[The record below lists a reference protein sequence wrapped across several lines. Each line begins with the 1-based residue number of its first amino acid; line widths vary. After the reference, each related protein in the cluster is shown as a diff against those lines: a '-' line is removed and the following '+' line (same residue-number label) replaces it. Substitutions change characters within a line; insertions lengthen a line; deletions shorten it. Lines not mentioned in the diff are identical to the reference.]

1 MSRTKRHTTVSPTST
16 LKTVQN
22 STLGLLTSL
31 VLAMLYTPNVVQAE
45 DLNPPPPAP
54 TETAESIAPPP
65 PQPPTDPLAPAQLTK
80 RIRVEYMTVVYPA
93 FVSWLGT
100 SNGLPNTAS
109 TFGMF
114 LTFQAVTPHQR
125 YCYMRCYLEMHG

>member
-1 MSRTKRHTTVSPTST
+1 MSPSTPSQTQRFTVHS
-16 LKTVQN
+16 
-22 STLGLLTSL
+22 LLTT
-31 VLAMLYTPNVVQAE
+31 LATLAVAMSWATSGARANAPDA
-45 DLNPPPPAP
+45 PPAVP
-54 TETAESIAPPP
+54 SEIAESLAPPP
-65 PQPPTDPLAPAQLTK
+65 PQPPADPLAPAQLTK
-80 RIRVEYMTVVYPA
+80 RIRVEYATVVYPA

-100 SNGLPNTAS
+100 SNGLPNTAA

>member
-1 MSRTKRHTTVSPTST
+1 MSRITRHA
-16 LKTVQN
+16 
-22 STLGLLTSL
+22 SL
-31 VLAMLYTPNVVQAE
+31 SRTWKPAIAMLSSLLLAILCTPSVVQ
-45 DLNPPPPAP
+45 
-54 TETAESIAPPP
+54 AESIAPPP
-65 PQPPTDPLAPAQLTK
+65 PAPSEAAEGGAPPPPQADPLAPAQLTK

-100 SNGLPNTAS
+100 SNGLPNTAL

>member
-54 TETAESIAPPP
+54 SEAAEGGAPPP
-65 PQPPTDPLAPAQLTK
+65 PQADPLAPALLNK
-80 RIRVEYMTVVYPA
+80 RIRMHYASVVYPA
-93 FVSWLGT
+93 YLAWLGT
-100 SNGLPNTAS
+100 SNGLPNTAA

-114 LTFQAVTPHQR
+114 LTFQSVSPHER
-125 YCYMRCYLEMHG
+125 YCFMRCYLEMHG